1 MLSEFYPRNNLQWLL
16 LDGTWNLNGDY
27 TLSGYKAG
35 ALADFYPVY
44 VTYASACGMDGIV
57 ENRLQV
63 VGEYQEYL
71 RAETVSTELLA
82 ETGINEKYS
91 ERFHSVSESRAEI
104 LSEGRLRVEVD
115 LWHLDGTVALDGS
128 RSLKSEIIEYFDE
141 KL

>member
-1 MLSEFYPRNNLQWLL
+1 
-16 LDGTWNLNGDY
+16 
-27 TLSGYKAG
+27 
-35 ALADFYPVY
+35 
-44 VTYASACGMDGIV
+44 MDGIV